1 MRGKN
6 GEKKGGKEK
15 GKKRV
20 MRVRIRVFALVWV
33 EEEINFAEAY
43 NITSERER
51 ERERERWS
59 FRHK

>member
-15 GKKRV
+15 GKNRV

-33 EEEINFAEAY
+33 EEEINFAEVY
-43 NITSERER
+43 NITSKRER
-51 ERERERWS
+51 EREREMK
-59 FRHK
+59 F